1 MRVVVVAVA
10 VVVVVVVVVVVGVAQ
25 ILSDIEMS
33 TLPPTIGMF
42 MTFKI

>member
-1 MRVVVVAVA
+1 MRVVVVAIA

-33 TLPPTIGMF
+33 TLPPTMGMF